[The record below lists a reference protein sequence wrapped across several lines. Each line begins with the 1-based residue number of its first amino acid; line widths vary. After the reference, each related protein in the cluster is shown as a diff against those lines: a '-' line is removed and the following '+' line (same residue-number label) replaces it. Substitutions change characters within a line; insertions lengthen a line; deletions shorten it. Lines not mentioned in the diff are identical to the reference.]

1 MRPRCPQCG
10 GQPSYEEGGTYVCM
24 MGGHRWP
31 INGTKPIIVYKRM
44 EEEEMEGKTEKSPS
58 GKVVTCTNCERSK
71 FIANKEGLC
80 GACCSAVKGISK
92 DSGAYAIALADAKKH
107 LLNNPSR
114 RGRVTV
120 AKKLS
125 PESIQKA
132 KKNVR
137 ALSIKHNGG
146 DHDLAGAIAELT
158 ISRDNLLLKADKLT
172 QAIALLS

>member
-31 INGTKPIIVYKRM
+31 INGAKPIIVYKRS
-44 EEEEMEGKTEKSPS
+44 EEEDMESKKTPS
-58 GKVVTCTNCERSK
+58 GKVGICVNCEREK
-71 FIANKEGLC
+71 FIADGAGLC
-80 GACCSAVKGISK
+80 SSCHNAVKGISK
-92 DSGAYAIALADAKKH
+92 DSVAYTAALADAKKH
-107 LLNNPSR
+107 LTNNPTR
-114 RGRVTV
+114 RGRGTV

-158 ISRDNLLLKADKLT
+158 INRDNLLLKADKLT
-172 QAIALLS
+172 RAIALLS